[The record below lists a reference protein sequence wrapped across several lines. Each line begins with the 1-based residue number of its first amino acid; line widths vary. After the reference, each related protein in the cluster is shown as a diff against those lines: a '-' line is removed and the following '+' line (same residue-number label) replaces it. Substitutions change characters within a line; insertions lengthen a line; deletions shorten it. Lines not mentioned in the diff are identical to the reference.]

1 MYVCLTCEL
10 VIPTVLRAYVGVR
23 IYETAYVRRYE
34 VCMYCVCNIAYI
46 CTVCMFGLLLSL
58 SCLLLFAQL
67 AQEKDH
73 HISLL
78 SREKEEEREALNN
91 RIDGGC
97 YTSCVFVV
105 CGGSMCLTHA
115 NLVTF

>member
-1 MYVCLTCEL
+1 MKYVC
-10 VIPTVLRAYVGVR
+10 IAYVTLR
-23 IYETAYVRRYE
+23 TYV
-34 VCMYCVCNIAYI
+34 

-58 SCLLLFAQL
+58 PCLLLFAQL

-78 SREKEEEREALNN
+78 SREKEEEREALNK

-97 YTSCVFVV
+97 CTSCVFVV
-105 CGGSMCLTHA
+105 CGGSMWHTHV